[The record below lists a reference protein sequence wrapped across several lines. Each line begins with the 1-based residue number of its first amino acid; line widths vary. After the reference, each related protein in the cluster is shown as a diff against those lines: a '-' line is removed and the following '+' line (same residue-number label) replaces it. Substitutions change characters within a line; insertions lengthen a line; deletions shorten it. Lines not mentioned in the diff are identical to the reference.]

1 MACPVDYSLCCQ
13 TVTVYRK
20 QENRVLRQVV
30 EGCYLEHRDKLA
42 GRLTGDQQERSF
54 LLIMPGNIQRVF
66 PGDRVLR
73 GIGPVVSDWES
84 FIPETVAGLV
94 EVEYT
99 TPCYWENEICHVEA
113 GR

>member
-1 MACPVDYSLCCQ
+1 MACPLDYSLCQQ

-20 QENRVLRQVV
+20 QESGVLRQVIG
-30 EGCYLEHRDKLA
+30 GCYFEHRDKRT
-42 GRLTGDQQERSF
+42 GTLTGNEQERSF

-66 PGDRVLR
+66 PGDRVIE
-73 GIGPVVSDWES
+73 GVGPVVTQWEY
-84 FIPETVAGLV
+84 FVPETVAGLV

-99 TPCYWENEICHVEA
+99 MPCYWENAICHVEA